1 VATAETLEGGRLRR
15 SQDARRARVIAA
27 VLDLLREGGYDAF
40 RVRAVWE
47 RTGVGTD
54 TIYRYF
60 GSRDGLIQA
69 AVNAWLAREFFEPS
83 PAWLEGA
90 TPAERLLAMCRHTWD
105 VWERNSQMLD
115 PFVRAAIASGSGES
129 GLAAVSRRELVP
141 LSAAALAD
149 VDPQYRDDVLLI
161 VDSVTHS
168 VMTSIVRGQLAVTD
182 AYPIL
187 ERTVRRLAQ
196 HPAMDGHRPD
206 EMSYRAPDP
215 VID

>member
-1 VATAETLEGGRLRR
+1 
-15 SQDARRARVIAA
+15 
-27 VLDLLREGGYDAF
+27 
-40 RVRAVWE
+40 
-47 RTGVGTD
+47 
-54 TIYRYF
+54 
-60 GSRDGLIQA
+60 
-69 AVNAWLAREFFEPS
+69 
-83 PAWLEGA
+83 
-90 TPAERLLAMCRHTWD
+90 
-105 VWERNSQMLD
+105 
-115 PFVRAAIASGSGES
+115 
-129 GLAAVSRRELVP
+129 VSRRELVP

-206 EMSYRAPDP
+206 GMNYRAPDP